1 MTYQTFSFALELRLC
16 AAALSGDPEAVEK
29 LANSPDLE
37 ELIISNRLAPGLAIH
52 AANLGIEGPQV
63 AIWNDHMRAAAAQR
77 LQLEHAMNRLGAVF
91 AAASIRWSPLKGM
104 GFDPRIYPRPEER
117 ISTDLDVLISPDH
130 LDTAVEDLE
139 ANGWRS
145 LITTKRQHR
154 YMLDEGYNWKAAFG
168 DGLLLELHFRLWG
181 GVQEAL
187 AKAILDR
194 AVPAPELSST
204 AQRVDLADAYLIA
217 AVHVWQTPPP
227 RYLMLWWD
235 LHRIANAMDDQN
247 VRAAIDRINE
257 NGLQAYVAPAAAE
270 ATDLWDHPTNRLI
283 ADELEDRLRSP
294 ERWASKIL
302 SRSSPTSASLGVIT
316 LGRLLA
322 NRPSR
327 SGWRAIPRQIWAHP
341 GTVESDTPK
350 TWSWPKRRLTHIA
363 RKLHLTKK

>member
-1 MTYQTFSFALELRLC
+1 
-16 AAALSGDPEAVEK
+16 
-29 LANSPDLE
+29 
-37 ELIISNRLAPGLAIH
+37 
-52 AANLGIEGPQV
+52 
-63 AIWNDHMRAAAAQR
+63 
-77 LQLEHAMNRLGAVF
+77 
-91 AAASIRWSPLKGM
+91 
-104 GFDPRIYPRPEER
+104 
-117 ISTDLDVLISPDH
+117 
-130 LDTAVEDLE
+130 
-139 ANGWRS
+139 
-145 LITTKRQHR
+145 
-154 YMLDEGYNWKAAFG
+154 
-168 DGLLLELHFRLWG
+168 
-181 GVQEAL
+181 
-187 AKAILDR
+187 
-194 AVPAPELSST
+194 
-204 AQRVDLADAYLIA
+204 
-217 AVHVWQTPPP
+217 
-227 RYLMLWWD
+227 MLWWD

-294 ERWASKIL
+294 ERWASTIL